1 MNSAESSNPIRVL
14 TVDDHVLLR
23 EGIAAVV
30 ENQPDMMIVGEAAN
44 GRDAIDRIRQLKP
57 DITLMDLRLPDI
69 SGIEAISASRSEF
82 PAARIIVLTT
92 CDGDDPALRAL
103 KAGASAY
110 LLKSM
115 LRTDL
120 LFTIRKV
127 HAGGRHVPPE
137 IARDIAEHAA
147 DDSLTTREIQVL
159 RAVSSGLSN
168 KLIASH
174 LEISLSTVKA
184 HLKSILL
191 KLGAND
197 RTHAVMIALKRGIL
211 DL

>member
-1 MNSAESSNPIRVL
+1 MNSAESSNPIRIL

-44 GRDAIDRIRQLKP
+44 GRDAIDRIRELKP

-69 SGIEAISASRSEF
+69 SGIEAIAASRSEF

-92 CDGDDPALRAL
+92 CEGDDPALRAL

-184 HLKSILL
+184 HLKSILP

>member
-1 MNSAESSNPIRVL
+1 
-14 TVDDHVLLR
+14 
-23 EGIAAVV
+23 
-30 ENQPDMMIVGEAAN
+30 
-44 GRDAIDRIRQLKP
+44 
-57 DITLMDLRLPDI
+57 
-69 SGIEAISASRSEF
+69 
-82 PAARIIVLTT
+82 
-92 CDGDDPALRAL
+92 
-103 KAGASAY
+103 
-110 LLKSM
+110 
-115 LRTDL
+115 
-120 LFTIRKV
+120 V

-168 KLIASH
+168 KLVASH

>member
-1 MNSAESSNPIRVL
+1 MSSAENSNPIRVL

-115 LRTDL
+115 LRKDL

-168 KLIASH
+168 KLIAVH